1 MFGIFFSFLY
11 FFIFVFLYLTQSEDL
26 ILKLTM
32 WQDKKT
38 CFELHDA
45 LSGKSNVRR
54 KVQKT
59 AKRAET
65 LEGSASAQILVVI
78 KCIVDAILLSL
89 LVFSI
94 LERA

>member
-1 MFGIFFSFLY
+1 MS
-11 FFIFVFLYLTQSEDL
+11 QSLIRGLDL
-26 ILKLTM
+26 EA
-32 WQDKKT
+32 DDVARPKKT

-59 AKRAET
+59 VKRTET

>member
-1 MFGIFFSFLY
+1 MFSI
-11 FFIFVFLYLTQSEDL
+11 FFIFVLFAQSKDL
-26 ILKLTM
+26 ILKLTR
-32 WQDKKT
+32 WQDQKT

-59 AKRAET
+59 AKRMET

>member
-1 MFGIFFSFLY
+1 MFGIFFHFC
-11 FFIFVFLYLTQSEDL
+11 IFVLVTIRGLDL
-26 ILKLTM
+26 EA
-32 WQDKKT
+32 DDVARPKKT

-59 AKRAET
+59 VKRTET
-65 LEGSASAQILVVI
+65 LGGSASAQIWVVI